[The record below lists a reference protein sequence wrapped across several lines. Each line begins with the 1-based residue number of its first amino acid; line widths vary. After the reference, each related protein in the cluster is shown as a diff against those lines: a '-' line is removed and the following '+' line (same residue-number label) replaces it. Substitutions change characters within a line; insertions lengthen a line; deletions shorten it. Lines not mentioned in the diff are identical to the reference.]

1 MSAKNAVGTVNK
13 ALRTVFHAVWQGY
26 ENDNCRYRRTAFG
39 RSPSGSQ
46 SSFIIGHRH
55 VSIPH
60 AEWGGLLNR
69 PKYGDFHRRPNI
81 FESLVLADFVAEV
94 V

>member
-1 MSAKNAVGTVNK
+1 MTIAATV
-13 ALRTVFHAVWQGY
+13 VPVVPS
-26 ENDNCRYRRTAFG
+26 FG

-81 FESLVLADFVAEV
+81 FESLVLALRDI
-94 V
+94 